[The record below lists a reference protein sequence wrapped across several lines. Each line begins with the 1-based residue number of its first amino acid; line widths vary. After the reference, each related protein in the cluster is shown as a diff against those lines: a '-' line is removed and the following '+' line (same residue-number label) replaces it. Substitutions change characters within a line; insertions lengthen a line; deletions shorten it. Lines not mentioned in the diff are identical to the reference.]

1 MLPNQEWSERSQEPR
16 AGWRVAM
23 ASKPV
28 PTSTVLLPTPRRLR
42 LVRPVNMSARELAPV
57 VSHPEMSR
65 SVVPLAFLNML
76 ARLTAPWTFQSAKAV
91 RSPSLS
97 QFSNVDSKVVT
108 LETSQAPVAA
118 LARMVEMDSR
128 FVQPRNMNAMLV
140 TLPVV
145 Q

>member
-1 MLPNQEWSERSQEPR
+1 M
-16 AGWRVAM
+16 
-23 ASKPV
+23 
-28 PTSTVLLPTPRRLR
+28 
-42 LVRPVNMSARELAPV
+42 
-57 VSHPEMSR
+57 
-65 SVVPLAFLNML
+65 PLAFLNML

-97 QFSNVDSKVVT
+97 QFSNMDSKVVT
-108 LETSQAPVAA
+108 LETSQAPVVA